1 MNKKW
6 KYNKIFIIEN
16 AKIANSICDIA
27 NKSRAIEKEKKNRL
41 TINKVEGR
49 ELFEKS
55 RYSKMQ
61 TIGISIDSSPGSQTK
76 SYQIEEIKLEKIVLK
91 TELIN

>member
-1 MNKKW
+1 
-6 KYNKIFIIEN
+6 
-16 AKIANSICDIA
+16 
-27 NKSRAIEKEKKNRL
+27 
-41 TINKVEGR
+41 
-49 ELFEKS
+49 
-55 RYSKMQ
+55 MQ